1 MSETHINEMQKV
13 AEDLKSLRDTEN
25 TLKERRKELMKSA
38 HNNGMTYQAIGDA
51 LGVTKAYV
59 HQQIGKHR
67 TEAYADAG
75 SNVSVA
81 SNDQI

>member
-1 MSETHINEMQKV
+1 MSETHINQMQKV

-25 TLKERRKELMKSA
+25 TLKEHRKELMQSA
-38 HNNGMTYQAIGDA
+38 HNSGMTYQAIGDA

-67 TEAYADAG
+67 VEAYAATAT
-75 SNVSVA
+75 NMNAA

>member
-1 MSETHINEMQKV
+1 MSETHINQMQKV
-13 AEDLKSLRDTEN
+13 AEDLRSLRDTEN
-25 TLKERRKELMKSA
+25 TLKEQRKELMKSA
-38 HNNGMTYQAIGDA
+38 HESGMTYQAIGDA

-67 TEAYADAG
+67 TNSYADAA
-75 SNVSVA
+75 SSVNV